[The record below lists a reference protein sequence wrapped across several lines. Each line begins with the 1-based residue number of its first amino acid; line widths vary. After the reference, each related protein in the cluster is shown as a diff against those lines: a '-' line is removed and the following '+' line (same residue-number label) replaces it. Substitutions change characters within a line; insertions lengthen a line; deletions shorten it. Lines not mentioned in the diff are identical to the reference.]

1 MEGEIQ
7 ANKKEKIK
15 IKNKKSNVKKTK
27 NKIKNIE
34 IQKVHKQRLC

>member
-15 IKNKKSNVKKTK
+15 IKNKKSNIKKTK
-27 NKIKNIE
+27 NKIKNIK
-34 IQKVHKQRLC
+34 IQKAHKQRLC